1 MVAVPIHN
9 ALIVKLKFNN
19 GMAIM
24 IVWKRRAD
32 LLWWGTL
39 QKSSLCQNAE
49 TAPLSKITSGG
60 APWSLSLWS
69 LIVYFRNILINLLRL
84 MLWSL
89 NPISGEWSEA
99 NLVFKVKTQKLKP
112 PMSQTKNSNTPMNKI
127 KPKHTKEQNSKH
139 KHTKDQN
146 HKILCLKHSKP
157 KHSKHSSYTQPRL
170 IHTYS

>member
-1 MVAVPIHN
+1 
-9 ALIVKLKFNN
+9 
-19 GMAIM
+19 M

-49 TAPLSKITSGG
+49 TAPVSKITSGG

-99 NLVFKVKTQKLKP
+99 NLVFKVKTQTHKH
-112 PMSQTKNSNTPMNKI
+112 TKEQNETKHTNTWRSKT
-127 KPKHTKEQNSKH
+127 KHPKHTKEQNSKD
-139 KHTKDQN
+139 KHTKDQTIKVCVWITAN
-146 HKILCLKHSKP
+146 QNTQNTAHTHSQDLFTHIHKVFVFQH
-157 KHSKHSSYTQPRL
+157 
-170 IHTYS
+170 